1 MLMLFKELNKNQ
13 VSVWVCEN
21 KLKLAFTGDNPP
33 VQLIDKIK
41 QRRESLLDFL
51 NEKNIFSEDEFKH
64 FVFCEN
70 IASENHAD
78 LANSSPSSRKKVTA
92 IFPAT
97 SLQQGFVY
105 HHLAQP
111 QDDAYRVQLLLDY
124 RARLD
129 LAVYQ
134 QAWSL
139 ASLRFPILRTA
150 FDWKGK
156 ILQLITTGSSI
167 DSKKF
172 TTKDISQLAE
182 KDRNAAI
189 DTIQQ
194 NDRALP
200 FDLSQPGLIRFT
212 FIKQEEQLTT
222 VLITL
227 HHCII
232 DGWSYPV
239 LLQAVHEY
247 YNQLIQGQPPQIVV
261 DNAYL
266 ATQQYYLDHK
276 AETET
281 YWAERKSQF
290 YSTNDLSPLLSHRVD
305 LAQIKTIE
313 KPAEQILTIQGSTYG
328 QLMDT
333 CREQGITLNVA
344 LQFAWNKLLHNY
356 TGDEQ
361 TLVGTTVSG
370 RDVPVEGI
378 ESSVGLY
385 INTLPLMV
393 QWKQTDSI
401 ATVLQNI
408 QQDIAALNSHS
419 EISLSSLQSHGER
432 LFHSLLVFEN
442 YPLPE
447 SAENETGIEHTLT
460 FRRAVEK
467 VDYPVLLMAYT
478 HDNRL
483 VIKFSY
489 GEDWLTEKQAQ
500 RLLCQ
505 LERILHAVAYTPNQ
519 QHTSITFLSEEER
532 HTLLDSWNQT
542 DAPYPQ
548 DKTLQQLFETQ
559 ADQRPEAIALIFEQ
573 HKISY
578 GELNRRANRLAHRLI
593 ALGVRP
599 DDKVAIC
606 LERSPDMVTGILAI
620 LKSGGAYVPLDPTY
634 PAERLAYM
642 LEDSAPVALVT
653 QTQQAE
659 KLGSAVPPM
668 LHDRTILLDAQAAL
682 PETLPDTNPD
692 TYALGLTSRH
702 LAYVIYTSGSTGQ
715 PKGVMVE
722 HRNVLR
728 LIINNGF
735 ADIGPNDC
743 MVHCANISFDAAT
756 WEVWSGLVHGA
767 RILLIPEK
775 TLLHPAEFGQCL
787 SSEGASAL
795 FLTTALFNQY
805 AGLIAPSLSGLRY
818 VLFGGEQ
825 ADNRSAIRLRAEH
838 APEHLLHVY
847 GPTETTTFATT
858 YEIPLI
864 ENEDRKLPI
873 GRPISNTRIY
883 ILDKQGQPVPVG
895 AAGEIHIG
903 GDGVARGYLNR
914 PDLTAERFLPDP
926 FSPLPEAR
934 MYKTG
939 DLARWLPDGNIEY
952 LSRND
957 FQVKLRG
964 FRIELGEIENILTTH
979 PHIKQAVVIDYD
991 YNGHKGLAAYLIA
1004 EGTLS
1009 DDILIK
1015 HLSERL
1021 PEYMIPASFTRIET
1035 LPLTLNG
1042 KVDRR
1047 ALPKP
1052 VLGDHDNY
1060 VAPRN
1065 ALETQLCTLW
1075 QDVLRLERIGI
1086 EDNFFRIGGDS
1097 IVSIQLV
1104 SKLRQAGFSLQV
1116 KSIFEAPTVAQLS
1129 QWLLQT
1135 SSTEKI
1141 VAEQGLLNG
1150 EFDLLPIQQDFFNWN
1165 LPSPHHWNQAFMIRL
1180 PGNIHS
1186 AAIEQALT
1194 ALTERHDMLRA
1205 CFSTLTPDA
1214 ALPAGTNRKHRQYY
1228 SAGMPSWQP
1237 TLLHCDVST
1246 LNEAEKQQQLT
1257 QWQSGFD
1264 YYTGP
1269 LWQAGH
1275 LTGYADGSARLFFA
1289 FHHLIIDVVSWR
1301 IIAEDIRRLLQGETL
1316 PAKTSS
1322 YRQWVNAVHHYVH
1335 HTHTHHTHAHQAKNQ
1350 QQEMAYWQRV
1360 VAGNTAHPVSGEASH
1375 HTLGISAALTD
1386 VLLREANSGYQTEI
1400 NDLLLSALTLALQA
1414 VFSNPVNHITLEGHG
1429 REAIDDTLDVSE
1441 TVGWF
1446 TIVYPVRLTMQ
1457 DDIAE
1462 TIIHTKEML
1471 RAVPNKGIGYGALR
1485 QAGYLDGDLPAIS
1498 FNYLGQLGGESG
1510 QDWSL
1515 TSDEC
1520 GIAVAGDN
1528 HSHLLLNINGLIQTG
1543 TLQFNISS
1551 RLPETQTAVFITA
1564 FEQALHS
1571 VITTG
1576 QKQAQSGGVKT
1587 PSDYGIDGVSMPLL
1601 RHLQQ
1606 KYPIEALYPATSL
1619 QQGFIYHHLAQPQDD
1634 AYRVQLLLDYHTHLD
1649 IAAYQQAWALAS
1661 LRFPILRTAFNWDEE
1676 VLQIAVQGASIRA
1689 ENFESKDLSQLPE
1702 EERNSAIDAI
1712 QQDDRTLPFDF
1723 SQPGLIRFTVI
1734 KQHEHLVTVLISMHH
1749 AIIDGW
1755 SNPILLQTVHEYYN
1769 ELTQGH
1775 TPKIE
1780 PDHAYL
1786 ATQQYYLNHKSDVE
1800 AYWAERKAQF
1810 HGINDLSALLSHR
1823 VDLAKIKSIESPM
1836 EQTISL
1842 QGDSYQRLKKMSRE
1856 HGITLNAMLQFAWH
1870 KLLHS
1875 YTGDEQTL
1883 VGTTVSGRDVP
1894 IAGIESSVG
1903 LYINTL
1909 PLGVQWNK
1917 TRNIISVLQEIQKD
1931 IASLNSYSAVS
1942 LTDLQSDG
1950 ERLFHSLLVF
1960 ENYPAPVIGN
1970 NSASADESNNGKNIR
1985 IENRLTLRNAI
1996 EKIDYP
2002 LSLMAYEPD
2011 NSLRITLNYGEAW
2024 ITAEQARRL
2033 LGQIER
2039 ILCAVASDPH
2049 QPHTSI
2055 TFLSDEE
2062 RHTLLHTW
2070 NQTDVAYPQDK
2081 TLQQQFEAQAE
2092 KTPNHVALAFEGETL
2107 TYRQLNE
2114 RANQLAHVIR
2124 KHCQQRFNGP
2134 MQADTPIALY
2144 LDRSLEMVV
2153 SILAVLKAGGAY
2165 VPISPEYPA
2174 ERVQFILSDI
2184 AAPCVITQQQ
2194 HMATLANYSQILSE
2208 HPIFIPADEQTVTAT
2223 LPVENPAPINKSTD
2237 LAYIIYT
2244 SGTTGQP
2251 KGVMIEHAGISNLA
2265 QFIART
2271 HSLNSQT
2278 KALFFSNYVFDASV
2292 FEIFPALLAGSSL
2305 FIVPAAA
2312 TKDSNRLLAF
2322 INMHEITKAFIPTA
2336 LMNHFS
2342 ASLLQSTLQTIHT
2355 GGEALNTLDL
2365 HSGVTV
2371 FNQYGP
2377 TEITVCATQRLLQ
2390 DKEQSIGKGI
2400 DNTRLYVLD
2409 DEGHPVPIGAAG
2421 ELYIG
2426 GAGLARGYW
2435 NRPELASE
2443 YFVANPFATAEDTAR
2458 GYTRLYKTGDR
2469 VRWLADG
2476 NLEYLGRNDF
2486 QVKIRG
2492 YRIELGE
2499 IETAL
2504 SAHPQVKQAVVIDHK
2519 HKGNRILAAYLVTE
2533 ATDDELSDESLIK
2546 HLSSRLPEYMVPASF
2561 TRIETVPL
2569 TLNGKLDRRAL
2580 PVPAWG
2586 NRDSYVPPR
2595 NELEAQLCAIW
2606 QDVLG
2611 VEKIG
2616 IEDNFFRI
2624 GGNSLTAI
2632 KLTTAMRNQ
2641 LGVDIPLNI
2650 LFNHKSIA
2658 LLSEWLESGHLKSS
2672 LLNYLTPKSAAKN
2685 KLFMIHAA
2693 NCGSEVYEPLATTL
2707 SDIYNCIG
2715 IDNYNLCTDDHI
2727 GSLQEIAQ
2735 IYMKL
2740 ILTQTSIDAPI
2751 RILGWSL
2758 GGQLAMEMAFQ
2769 LEKLGARDIQLFL
2782 LDTIMNNDEIKELR
2796 NNLDMPSIYQ
2806 KITNTLYE
2814 KGANDTYINKVL
2826 EIVPVEGRMVNCDL
2840 SGKLAH
2846 AKVTLFK
2853 AGKTNPLHKNGV
2865 DLSIN
2870 QLIRKIPDN
2879 NISQWTNTPLRI
2891 ILIEDSYHENMINYA
2906 SIIRGEMLNYSP
2918 SINGK

>member
-1 MLMLFKELNKNQ
+1 MLMLFKELNKNH
-13 VSVWVCEN
+13 VSLWVCEN
-21 KLKLAFTGDNPP
+21 KLKLAYTGDTPP
-33 VQLIDKIK
+33 VQLIDEVK
-41 QRRESLLDFL
+41 QKKDNILAFL
-51 NEKNIFSEDEFKH
+51 NEKRVFSEEAFKD
-64 FVFCEN
+64 FIFRKN
-70 IASENHAD
+70 IASEHHT
-78 LANSSPSSRKKVTA
+78 NSGVSAPTAKNAIEA

-105 HHLAQP
+105 HYLAQP

-124 RARLD
+124 HANVD
-129 LAVYQ
+129 SAIYQ
-134 QAWSL
+134 QAWLL

-150 FDWKGK
+150 FDWEGE
-156 ILQLITTGSSI
+156 ILQVVTANHSI
-167 DSKKF
+167 DSKNF

-182 KDRNAAI
+182 KDRNEAI
-189 DTIQQ
+189 EAIQQ
-194 NDRALP
+194 HDRAQP
-200 FDLSQPGLIRFT
+200 FDLSRPGLVRFT
-212 FIKQEEQLTT
+212 FIKQEEQLIT

-232 DGWSYPV
+232 DGWSYPI
-239 LLQAVHEY
+239 LLQAVHKY
-247 YNQLIQGQPPQIVV
+247 YNELAQGCSPNIVA
-261 DNAYL
+261 DKAYL

-276 AETET
+276 AETEA
-281 YWAERKSQF
+281 YWRERKSQF
-290 YSTNDLSPLLSHRVD
+290 HSMHVHGTNDLSPLLSHRVD
-305 LAQIKTIE
+305 LAKIKTVE
-313 KPAEQILTIQGSTYG
+313 KPAGQILTIQGSPYE
-328 QLMDT
+328 QLKDT

-344 LQFAWNKLLHNY
+344 LQFAWNKLLHSY
-356 TGDEQ
+356 TGDGH
-361 TLVGTTVSG
+361 TIVGTTVSG

-393 QWKQTDSI
+393 QWEQTDSI
-401 ATVLQNI
+401 AAVLQNI

-419 EISLSSLQSHGER
+419 TVSLSSLQSNGER

-447 SAENETGIEHTLT
+447 ASENKEGIGHTLT
-460 FRRAVEK
+460 FRRAIEK

-505 LERILHAVAYTPNQ
+505 LERILHAVAYTPNL
-519 QHTSITFLSEEER
+519 QHSSITLLSEEER
-532 HTLLDSWNQT
+532 HALLDNWNQT
-542 DAPYPQ
+542 AVPYPQ
-548 DKTLQQLFETQ
+548 DKTLQQQFEAQ
-559 ADQRPEAIALIFEQ
+559 AAQRPDAIAVIFEEQ
-573 HKISY
+573 RISY
-578 GELNRRANRLAHRLI
+578 GELNRRANRLAHHLI

-599 DDKVAIC
+599 DDRVAIC
-606 LERSPDMVTGILAI
+606 LERSPEMVVGILAI
-620 LKSGGAYVPLDPTY
+620 LKAGGAYVPLDPTY

-642 LEDSAPVALVT
+642 LEDSAPVVFLT
-653 QTQQAE
+653 QTAQAG
-659 KLGSAVPPM
+659 KLSSTVPSM
-668 LHDRTILLDAQAAL
+668 LHDKMVLLDAHA
-682 PETLPDTNPD
+682 PRFETLPDTNPD
-692 TYALGLTSRH
+692 TQALGLTSRH

-722 HRNVLR
+722 HRSVLR
-728 LIINNGF
+728 LTSNNGF
-735 ADIGPNDC
+735 ADIGPDDC
-743 MVHCANISFDAAT
+743 IAHCANISFDAAT

-787 SSEGASAL
+787 SSEGVSAL

-838 APEHLLHVY
+838 APKHLLHVY
-847 GPTETTTFATT
+847 GPTETTTFATA

-864 ENEDRKLPI
+864 ESEDKKLPI
-873 GRPISNTRIY
+873 GRPIGNTRIY

-903 GDGVARGYLNR
+903 GAGVARGYLNR

-926 FSPLPEAR
+926 FSPQPDAR

-964 FRIELGEIENILTTH
+964 FRIELGEIENVLTAH
-979 PHIKQAVVIDYD
+979 PQVRQAVVIDCD
-991 YNGHKGLAAYLIA
+991 YNGHKGLAAYLIS
-1004 EGTLS
+1004 EGALS
-1009 DDILIK
+1009 DDMLIQ
-1015 HLSERL
+1015 HLSDRL
-1021 PEYMIPASFTRIET
+1021 PEYMIPASFTRLEN
-1035 LPLTLNG
+1035 LPLTRNG
-1042 KVDRR
+1042 KVDRH

-1052 VLGDHDNY
+1052 ALGDHDNY

-1065 ALETQLCTLW
+1065 ALETQLCAIW
-1075 QDVLRLERIGI
+1075 QEVLKLEHISI
-1086 EDNFFRIGGDS
+1086 DDNFFRIGGDS

-1104 SKLRQAGFSLQV
+1104 SKLRQAGFALQV

-1129 QWLLQT
+1129 QLLLQT
-1135 SSTEKI
+1135 SATDKI

-1150 EFDLLPIQQDFFNWN
+1150 EFDLLPIQQDFFNWH

-1180 PGNIHS
+1180 PGNIHY

-1194 ALTERHDMLRA
+1194 TLTGRHDMLRVS
-1205 CFSTLTPDA
+1205 FSTPKPDTIN
-1214 ALPAGTNRKHRQYY
+1214 PAGTIQKHRQCY
-1228 SAGMPSWQP
+1228 SANMPP
-1237 TLLHCDVST
+1237 LLPALLHCDVST
-1246 LNEAEKQQQLT
+1246 LNDVEKQQRLT

-1264 YYTGP
+1264 YCTGP

-1322 YRQWVNAVHHYVH
+1322 YRQWVNAVHCY
-1335 HTHTHHTHAHQAKNQ
+1335 AHNTYNAHKAHKAHNAKSQ
-1350 QQEMAYWQRV
+1350 QQEIAYWQQV
-1360 VAGNTAHPVSGEASH
+1360 VAGNTAHPVSGKASH
-1375 HTLGISAALTD
+1375 HMLDISAELTD
-1386 VLLREANSGYQTEI
+1386 ILLREANSGYQTEI

-1414 VFSNPVNHITLEGHG
+1414 VFSSPVNHITLEGHG

-1446 TIVYPVRLTMQ
+1446 TTMYPVRLAMQ
-1457 DDIAE
+1457 DEIAE

-1485 QAGYLDGDLPAIS
+1485 QVGYLTGNLPAIS
-1498 FNYLGQLGGESG
+1498 FNYLGQLGGETG
-1510 QDWSL
+1510 QDWLL

-1520 GIAVAGDN
+1520 GIAVADDN
-1528 HSHLLLNINGLIQTG
+1528 HSHLLLNINGLIQAG
-1543 TLQFNISS
+1543 TLQFNVSS
-1551 RLPETQTAVFITA
+1551 RLPEAQTTTFITA

-1571 VITTG
+1571 VITAG
-1576 QKQAQSGGVKT
+1576 QKQAQLGGIKT
-1587 PSDYGIDGVSMPLL
+1587 PSDYGIEGVSTRLL

-1619 QQGFIYHHLAQPQDD
+1619 QQGFIYHHLTQPQDD
-1634 AYRVQLLLDYHTHLD
+1634 AYRVQLLLDYHTDLN
-1649 IAAYQQAWALAS
+1649 ITAYQKAWSLAS

-1676 VLQIAVQGASIRA
+1676 VLQIATEGASIRA
-1689 ENFESKDLSQLPE
+1689 ENFGINDISQLSE
-1702 EERNSAIDAI
+1702 EERNSAINAI
-1712 QQDDRTLPFDF
+1712 QQHDRALPFDF

-1734 KQHEHLVTVLISMHH
+1734 KQHEQLVTVLITKHH

-1769 ELTQGH
+1769 ELAQGR
-1775 TPKIE
+1775 TPQIVA
-1780 PDHAYL
+1780 DHAYL
-1786 ATQQYYLNHKSDVE
+1786 ATQHYYLHHKAEIE

-1810 HGINDLSALLSHR
+1810 HGINDLSALLSHH
-1823 VDLAKIKSIESPM
+1823 VDLAQVKSIERPM
-1836 EQTISL
+1836 EQTVTL
-1842 QGDSYQRLKKMSRE
+1842 QGDAYQQLKKMSRE

-1875 YTGDEQTL
+1875 YTGDEQTI

-1894 IAGIESSVG
+1894 VAGIESSVG

-1909 PLGVQWNK
+1909 PLMVQWDKAN
-1917 TRNIISVLQEIQKD
+1917 NIISVLQEIQKD

-1942 LTDLQSDG
+1942 LTNLQSGG

-1960 ENYPAPVIGN
+1960 ENYPAPVIGD
-1970 NSASADESNNGKNIR
+1970 NSADGSDNGNNTR
-1985 IENRLTLRNAI
+1985 IENRLTFRNAI
-1996 EKIDYP
+1996 EKTDYP

-2011 NSLRITLNYGEAW
+2011 NSLKVILSYGEEW
-2024 ITAEQARRL
+2024 ITDKQAQRL

-2039 ILCAVASDPH
+2039 ILCAVASDPY
-2049 QPHTSI
+2049 QPHTSV
-2055 TFLSDEE
+2055 TFLSEEE

-2070 NQTDVAYPQDK
+2070 NQTDAAYPQDK
-2081 TLQQQFEAQAE
+2081 TLQQLFEAQAE
-2092 KTPNHVALAFEGETL
+2092 KTPDNLALEFAGETL

-2124 KHCQQRFNGP
+2124 NHYQQRFNAP

-2153 SILAVLKAGGAY
+2153 SILAVLKAGGTY

-2184 AAPCVITQQQ
+2184 IAPCIITQQQ
-2194 HMATLANYSQILSE
+2194 YRATLANYSQILSE
-2208 HPIFIPADEQTVTAT
+2208 HPILIPADEQTATTA
-2223 LPVENPAPINKSTD
+2223 LPVENLTPINKSTD

-2251 KGVMIEHAGISNLA
+2251 KGAMIEHSSVSNLA

-2271 HSLNSQT
+2271 HSLNPQT
-2278 KALFFSNYVFDASV
+2278 RTLFFSNYVFDASV

-2305 FIVPAAA
+2305 FIAPIAV
-2312 TKDSNRLLAF
+2312 TKDSNQLLTF

-2342 ASLLQSTLQTIHT
+2342 APLLRSTLQTIHT
-2355 GGEALNTLDL
+2355 GGETLNALDL

-2377 TEITVCATQRLLQ
+2377 TEITVCATQCLLQ
-2390 DKEQSIGKGI
+2390 GRERPIGKGI

-2435 NRPELASE
+2435 NRPELTAE
-2443 YFVANPFATAEDTAR
+2443 YFVANPFATAEDTIK
-2458 GYTRLYKTGDR
+2458 GYTRLYKTGDV
-2469 VRWLADG
+2469 VRWSPNG
-2476 NLEYLGRNDF
+2476 NLEYLGRNDS

-2504 SAHPQVKQAVVIDHK
+2504 STHPQVKQAVVIDHE

-2533 ATDDELSDESLIK
+2533 VADGELSDESLIK
-2546 HLSSRLPEYMVPASF
+2546 HLSARLPEYMVPASF
-2561 TRIETVPL
+2561 TCIEAVPL

-2580 PVPAWG
+2580 PEPVRG
-2586 NRDSYVPPR
+2586 NRDSYVAPR
-2595 NELEAQLCAIW
+2595 NELETQLCAIW
-2606 QDVLG
+2606 QDVVGLEQ
-2611 VEKIG
+2611 VG

-2624 GGNSLTAI
+2624 GGNSLMAI
-2632 KLTTAMRNQ
+2632 KLTTVMRNQ
-2641 LGVDIPLNI
+2641 LEVDIPLNI
-2650 LFNHKSIA
+2650 LFSHKSIA
-2658 LLSEWLESGHLKSS
+2658 LLSEWLGSGHLTSG
-2672 LLNYLTPKSAAKN
+2672 LLNELTPQSTAKN

-2693 NCGSEVYEPLATTL
+2693 NCGSEVYEPLANAL
-2707 SDIYNCIG
+2707 SDSYNCIG
-2715 IDNYNLCTDDHI
+2715 IDNYNLCAEDKID
-2727 GSLQEIAQ
+2727 SLQQIAQ

-2740 ILTQTSIDAPI
+2740 MLTETSIDEPI

-2769 LEKLGARDIQLFL
+2769 FEQLGAKDIELFL
-2782 LDTIMNNDEIKELR
+2782 LDTIMNNDEIKEIR
-2796 NNLDMPSIYQ
+2796 NNLDMSSIDKQ
-2806 KITNTLYE
+2806 ITNILHE
-2814 KGANDTYINKVL
+2814 KGASDTYIHKVL
-2826 EIVPVEGRMVNCDL
+2826 ETVPIESRMANCDL

-2846 AKVTLFK
+2846 SKVTLFK
-2853 AGKTNPLHKNGV
+2853 AGKINPSHQESVELLIYQLIEKTPDNNVSQWVNTPLEMVLLEDCHHENI
-2865 DLSIN
+2865 IN
-2870 QLIRKIPDN
+2870 AIELIRKEILK
-2879 NISQWTNTPLRI
+2879 TP
-2891 ILIEDSYHENMINYA
+2891 H
-2906 SIIRGEMLNYSP
+2906 
-2918 SINGK
+2918 